1 LNTYRSAGIVGTGM
15 GLPERVLTNFDLEQM
30 VDTTDEWIR
39 TRTGIQERRI
49 VRPGEAA
56 SDLATLAARGALEQA
71 GVEPEEVDLII
82 VGTVT
87 GDMVFPST
95 ACRVQRR
102 LGATRCGAMDLSA
115 ACAGFIYGL
124 SVAAQF
130 VSNGTYDTILVI
142 GVDCLSTVVDW
153 TDRNTCVLFGDGAGA
168 VVVRPVERGFGLL
181 GFHLGADGG
190 GEDLLKVE
198 AGGSYRPASLET
210 VQRRQ
215 HYIQMAGQEVFKF
228 AVRIQGET
236 CEQVLEKAGLT
247 GADIDWFIPHQAN
260 TRIIDAAARRLG
272 LPPEKVFLNLHRYG
286 NTSAASIPIALTE
299 AQQEG
304 LLRYGHHVLMAGFG
318 AGLTWGGAVVRWSLG
333 R

>member
-1 LNTYRSAGIVGTGM
+1 MKTHRAAGIVGTGLGM
-15 GLPERVLTNFDLEQM
+15 PERVLTNFDLEKM
-30 VDTTDEWIR
+30 VDTSDEWIR

-56 SDLATLAARGALEQA
+56 SDLATPAAQRAMAEA
-71 GVEPEEVDLII
+71 GVTPDEIDLII

-87 GDMVFPST
+87 GDTIFPST

-102 LGATRCGAMDLSA
+102 LGATRCGAMDLGA

-124 SVAAQF
+124 AVAVQF
-130 VSNGTYDTILVI
+130 VSNGTFETVLVI
-142 GVDCLSTVVDW
+142 GVDCLSTIVDW

-168 VVVRPVERGFGLL
+168 VVVRPVEPGFGLL

-198 AGGSYRPASLET
+198 AGGSRLPASIET
-210 VQRRQ
+210 VLHRQ

-236 CEQVLEKAGLT
+236 CERVLEQAGLSSS
-247 GADIDWFIPHQAN
+247 DIDWFIPHQAN
-260 TRIIDAAARRLG
+260 VRIIEAAARRLG
-272 LPPEKVFLNLHRYG
+272 IPSERVFLNLHRYG
-286 NTSAASIPIALTE
+286 NTSAASIPMALAE

-304 LLRYGHHVLMAGFG
+304 LLRYGDHILMVGFG
-318 AGLTWGGAVVRWSLG
+318 GGLTWGGALVRWSLG
-333 R
+333 G